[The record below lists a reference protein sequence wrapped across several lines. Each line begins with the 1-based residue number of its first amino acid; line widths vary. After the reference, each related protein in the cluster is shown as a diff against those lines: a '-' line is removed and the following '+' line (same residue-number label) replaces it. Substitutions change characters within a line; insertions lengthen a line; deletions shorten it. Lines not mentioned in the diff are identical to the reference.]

1 MRLLLAAIMTACSN
15 SDITIRKDT
24 KQQQQQQH
32 IFNGAVEIQLH
43 L

>member
-24 KQQQQQQH
+24 KQQQQQH